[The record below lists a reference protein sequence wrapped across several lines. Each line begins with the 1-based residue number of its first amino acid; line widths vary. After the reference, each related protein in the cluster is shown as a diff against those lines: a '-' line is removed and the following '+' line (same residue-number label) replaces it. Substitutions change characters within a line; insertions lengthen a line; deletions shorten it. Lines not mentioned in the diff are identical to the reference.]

1 MDPIFIGTHRRC
13 RDVRRPDRIG
23 AHDGGC
29 FLHRYRARTAWL
41 AGAVLGFD
49 AGNSLTYSAS
59 GDEVQAMSALLSRYV
74 DDVRGKS
81 KKGFTDDERTEAAR

>member
-1 MDPIFIGTHRRC
+1 MDPIFIVTHRRC

-41 AGAVLGFD
+41 AGAALGFD

-59 GDEVQAMSALLSRYV
+59 GDEVQAMSASLSRYV

>member
-1 MDPIFIGTHRRC
+1 M
-13 RDVRRPDRIG
+13 G

-41 AGAVLGFD
+41 AGAALGFD

-59 GDEVQAMSALLSRYV
+59 GDEVQAMSVSLSRYV

-81 KKGFTDDERTEAAR
+81 KKGFTDDERTGAVRQCRCVAVSSCRLGASPSR